1 MINVGH
7 YHTLHVTQ
15 VIEAGYM
22 LDGAELGEIFLPM
35 RHATG
40 KLRIGHPVDVFLYLN
55 SDDSPVATTQKPK
68 ACVGEFAYLN
78 VVSTTSVGA
87 FLDWGLE
94 KDVLVPF
101 AQQHRPMEQG
111 RAYLVYLYL
120 NKVDGRIVATSKI
133 EKVLK
138 DDTPHNY
145 RKGQPVDLIIANSTD
160 LGFKAIVNHGH
171 WGVLYESDVH
181 QRLSFGQSIQGYI
194 KHVRPDGK
202 IDLTLQAGQE
212 TRDKNME
219 IIISFLQEHE
229 GFAALHDKSDPQ
241 LIVKSLS
248 MSKGAFKKA
257 IGNLYRQRIISIE
270 DDGIRLLQE
279 PSPAVEA
286 ENKTESVWTKATQAK
301 SQVQPKKMQVE
312 EEPEPLTE
320 NTPEQEARIVLLS
333 REPVELYKIL
343 KFEGLT
349 GSGGDARKLVADGH
363 VLLNGKLETQKRK
376 KIVSGDVIEFNGETL
391 LMQFETN
398 NGK

>member
-7 YHTLHVTQ
+7 YHSLPVTR
-15 VIEAGYM
+15 VTEAGYM
-22 LDGAELGEIFLPM
+22 LDAGELGEVLLPM
-35 RHATG
+35 RHAIG
-40 KLRIGHPVDVFLYLN
+40 KLRIGLPVDVFLYLN
-55 SDDSPVATTQKPK
+55 ADDSPVATTQKPK
-68 ACVGEFAYLN
+68 ACVGEFAYLK

-101 AQQHRPMEQG
+101 AQQHRPMEEG
-111 RAYLVYLYL
+111 RSYLVYLFL

-133 EKVLK
+133 EKILK
-138 DDTPHNY
+138 DDTPHQF

-160 LGFKAIVNHGH
+160 LGFKAIINHGH

-202 IDLTLQAGQE
+202 IDLTLQSGQE
-212 TRDKNME
+212 TRDKNMDT
-219 IIISFLQEHE
+219 IVSFLEEHG

-241 LIVKSLS
+241 IINRTLS

-257 IGNLYRQRIISIE
+257 IGNLYRQRIVSIE

-279 PSPAVEA
+279 PAPAA
-286 ENKTESVWTKATQAK
+286 ETETATQTETESVWTKALKSKPGVTQEIKTPPSPEK
-301 SQVQPKKMQVE
+301 SAA
-312 EEPEPLTE
+312 
-320 NTPEQEARIVLLS
+320 QETRIVLLN

-343 KFEGLT
+343 KFEGLS

-363 VLLNGKLETQKRK
+363 VLLNGKVETQKRK
-376 KIVSGDVIEFNGETL
+376 KIVSGDVIEFDGEKL
-391 LMQFETN
+391 LMQLETN
-398 NGK
+398 HGQ